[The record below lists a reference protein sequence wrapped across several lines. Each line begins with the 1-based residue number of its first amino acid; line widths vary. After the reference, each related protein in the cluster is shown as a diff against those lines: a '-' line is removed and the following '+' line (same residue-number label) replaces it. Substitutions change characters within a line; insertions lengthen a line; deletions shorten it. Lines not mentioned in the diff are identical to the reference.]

1 MLSYLK
7 KKKKIYI
14 YIYVYIHTLFIWLLR
29 VLTAGVWDLV
39 PQPEMKP
46 WPPALGVWSFS
57 QWTTSGSQYHLIFDS
72 QIYSF
77 SPTSPLGSRMLVSSL

>member
-7 KKKKIYI
+7 KKRI

-29 VLTAGVWDLV
+29 VLAAGVWDLV

-46 WPPALGVWSFS
+46 WPPRV
-57 QWTTSGSQYHLIFDS
+57 GSVEF
-72 QIYSF
+72 
-77 SPTSPLGSRMLVSSL
+77 